1 MQLYI
6 CMLTSQLATCCV
18 NTDNQASQVN
28 TLTTSD
34 DITDMPNTKY

>member
-1 MQLYI
+1 
-6 CMLTSQLATCCV
+6 MLTSQLSTCCV

-34 DITDMPNTKY
+34 ITDMPNTKH